1 MVSAQQ
7 VLITIMTQW
16 FMKDKRTDLK
26 LHFNYTAGWV
36 FAIVFFP
43 PLQLMRKGL
52 KKQQWFLKCYLLS
65 TPEGLF
71 SEGNDPQSSWGGG
84 RES

>member
-1 MVSAQQ
+1 MLLVVLCSEAMNLNAWNIVSAQRI
-7 VLITIMTQW
+7 LITMMTQW

-43 PLQLMRKGL
+43 P
-52 KKQQWFLKCYLLS
+52 
-65 TPEGLF
+65 F
-71 SEGNDPQSSWGGG
+71 SS
-84 RES
+84 